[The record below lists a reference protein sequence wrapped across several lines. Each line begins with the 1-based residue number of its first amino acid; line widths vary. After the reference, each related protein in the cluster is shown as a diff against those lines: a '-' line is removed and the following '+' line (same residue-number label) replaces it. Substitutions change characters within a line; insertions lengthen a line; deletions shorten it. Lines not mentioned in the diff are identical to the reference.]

1 MGKIVL
7 LSTYFLDIPSAN
19 GICAV
24 NLADAL
30 KKTGNDV
37 SVICYEN
44 GNAMAGNNI
53 YTVPV
58 PEQQKAHSTAQKI
71 VRTAKVVLGSTAP
84 IINKTLAD
92 NYYRRLCEINNNGVI
107 DAVVAMFFPFESA
120 DAICRFKKKNP
131 NVKTVMYEID
141 SFGDG
146 VSNTDKLYKI
156 YARAYDRFLRKV
168 YSSLDSIIIM
178 KSHEEYW
185 NNCFGADFGH
195 KMQVADLPILVDR
208 RSCPK
213 VNNNGPVKM
222 IYSGL
227 IEKRYRSPA
236 YLLSVLKELHK
247 RIDFEFAFY
256 SKGDCE
262 TEISEVSKDIN
273 GIKQYGYV
281 TPSELDRAISDS
293 DILVSIGNSVSRSV
307 PSKLIS
313 YISYGKPIIHFS
325 SQQNDICKEYLEKYP
340 LAFIVN
346 QSKAVKDSA
355 KEIIV
360 FISSAKGKKIQF
372 SELQKL
378 YKYNVPEFSAN
389 IVCKL
394 TAEEENEYE

>member
-7 LSTYFLDIPSAN
+7 LSTFFLDIPSAN

-58 PEQQKAHSTAQKI
+58 PEQQTAHSTAQKI

-92 NYYRRLCEINNNGVI
+92 NYYRRLCEINNNGGI
-107 DAVVAMFFPFESA
+107 DAVIAMFFPFESA

-146 VSNTDKLYKI
+146 VSNIDKLYKI

-185 NNCFGADFGH
+185 KNCFGKDFRH
-195 KMQVADLPILVDR
+195 KMQVADLPVLVDR
-208 RSCPK
+208 RSFPK

-236 YLLSVLKELHK
+236 YLLSVLKELEK
-247 RIDFEFAFY
+247 KIDFEFAFY

-262 TEISEVSKDIN
+262 SEISEASKDIN

-281 TPSELDRAISDS
+281 TPSELDKAISDA
-293 DILVSIGNSVSRSV
+293 DILVSIGNSISRSV

-325 SQQNDICKEYLEKYP
+325 SQQDDVCDDYLNRYP
-340 LAFIVN
+340 LALVVN
-346 QSKAVKDSA
+346 ELKSAEDSA
-355 KEIIV
+355 GDIISFMDGIKEKEISFVEI
-360 FISSAKGKKIQF
+360 K
-372 SELQKL
+372 KL
-378 YKYNVPEFSAN
+378 YKLNDPTH
-389 IVCKL
+389 
-394 TAEEENEYE
+394 TASIILSSLD